1 MRLRVEPDSA
11 PLRGDT
17 PALSNRNN
25 SGTTDAANERRGRKR
40 NYSASFTFERD
51 RKRNQRRFE
60 IFGRGKG
67 SVEMLAILNF
77 VQNLVGKRSLLVM
90 VVIAVVSG
98 IAIEL
103 SGAAR
108 GVLDTYNQKQIAD
121 QAAAMQLALQQEKT
135 ALAIKAAEDAKRA
148 AFDAKT
154 AEAIARESALRQE
167 AERREKQAL
176 ADKADADRRTAEAVA
191 RESALRQ
198 EAERREKEGLAQTA
212 TAAGNNADRLKAA
225 EAQKLEAEAA
235 YQTWLTEAITGRRVA
250 PKDDDAAAH
259 KNGEFLVYEG
269 LSFSLGRR
277 SAERAAN
284 DNACRQSCLNQTNF
298 TCVGGTFFR
307 ESGSCSLY
315 VKMNVQSVV
324 RDADAVGFVRT
335 NTEVIEVVGAVVQPK
350 AGVAPARARNASAAS
365 DNPGA
370 RMYEQNLCAADRLMG
385 HTSITD
391 GVGCHEKPDAPQP
404 APPRPIAA
412 APPPATMQSAKT
424 PPAIACNKAFYSVEF
439 VICSNQQLLE
449 TEARLEDANN
459 AARARAVNGTTG
471 QHAWWTESFGQSC
484 GLPAKGRPSPA
495 KIRASQSCVA
505 DAMNQRISALQA
517 VAQRQA
523 E

>member
-1 MRLRVEPDSA
+1 LKE
-11 PLRGDT
+11 T
-17 PALSNRNN
+17 
-25 SGTTDAANERRGRKR
+25 
-40 NYSASFTFERD
+40 
-51 RKRNQRRFE
+51 
-60 IFGRGKG
+60 GKG
-67 SVEMLAILNF
+67 TSAALRFSGGDKECVEMLALLTF
-77 VQNLVGKRSLLVM
+77 LQNLVGRRTLLVM
-90 VVIAVVSG
+90 VVLAAVSIIG
-98 IAIEL
+98 IEFTNV
-103 SGAAR
+103 AR
-108 GVLDTYNQKQIAD
+108 NFYETSNQKQIAE

-250 PKDDDAAAH
+250 TKDDDAAAH

-269 LSFSLGRR
+269 LSFTLGRH

-284 DNACRQSCLNQTNF
+284 DRECRQSCLNKTNF

-307 ESGSCSLY
+307 ESQSCTLY
-315 VKMNVQSVV
+315 EKMNVQSVV
-324 RDADAVGFVRT
+324 RDPDAVGFVRT

-350 AGVAPARARNASAAS
+350 RGVAPARAQNASAAS
-365 DNPGA
+365 DTVGR
-370 RMYEQNLCAADRLMG
+370 RMYERNLCAADRLMG

-412 APPPATMQSAKT
+412 APSPAAMQSARM
-424 PPAIACNKAFYSVEF
+424 PPAFHCSNAFFGVEF
-439 VICSNQQLLE
+439 VICSSPQLVE
-449 TEARLEDANN
+449 AEARLEDAAR
-459 AARARAVNGTTG
+459 AARGNDVKTDQRAWYTKIFV
-471 QHAWWTESFGQSC
+471 QSC
-484 GLPAKGRPSPA
+484 GLTAKGRPSPD
-495 KIRASQSCVA
+495 KIRASQNCVA
-505 DAMNQRISALQA
+505 EAISQRIHALET
-517 VAQRQA
+517 VTAQRQA